1 MRLENGEV
9 LLRWPLAA
17 PIVVTAGWTY
27 NDGKAHGATDLRA
40 VVGTPVYAAEDGT
53 VDQTQVWSGG
63 KAGMQSY
70 GNMVRVKHA
79 DYKGGTLQTRY
90 AHLSKLAVNVGDR
103 VSEGQMIGY
112 SGQTGYC
119 FGAHLHFEVI
129 WRGVRCNPLC
139 WLDDA
144 FAAKDAA
151 VKAHLWG
158 NSAEHS
164 VVRPM
169 DKPIG
174 ETISD
179 SAPAKDTRLQRCK
192 ITPGSREAALEQA
205 GKAYDLGLPQEYTA
219 SAGDAA
225 TLWATARAAGSEYV
239 SEYIEGGGA

>member
-27 NDGKAHGATDLRA
+27 NDSKAHGATDLRA

-90 AHLSKLAVNVGDR
+90 AHLSKMAVNVGDR
-103 VSEGQMIGY
+103 VSEGQVIGY

-129 WRGVRCNPLC
+129 WRGTRCNPLC

-144 FAAKDAA
+144 FAAKDAQT
-151 VKAHLWG
+151 KAHLWA
-158 NSAEHS
+158 NSAQHS
-164 VVRPM
+164 VTRPAAG
-169 DKPIG
+169 DKPAIPAAKPLQLLTIG
-174 ETISD
+174 
-179 SAPAKDTRLQRCK
+179 PV
-192 ITPGSREAALEQA
+192 
-205 GKAYDLGLPQEYTA
+205 
-219 SAGDAA
+219 SAGDALR
-225 TLWATARAAGSEYV
+225 LWQLCQSLRLDNLYTAKEMQ
-239 SEYIEGGGA
+239 